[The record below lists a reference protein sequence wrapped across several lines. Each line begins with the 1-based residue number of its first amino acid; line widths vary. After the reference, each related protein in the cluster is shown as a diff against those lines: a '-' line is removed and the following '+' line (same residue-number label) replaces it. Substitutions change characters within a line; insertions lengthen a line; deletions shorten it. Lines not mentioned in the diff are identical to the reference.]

1 MVDQPLHFTPP
12 PPPRTPGQPSERLI
26 IVSGLSGAGKT
37 VALRTRGAPGE
48 AIVLPQVSHNLK
60 LVATPGDPGLAG
72 PLAPA
77 AADALVKWLVPALG
91 A

>member
-37 VALRTRGAPGE
+37 VALRTLE
-48 AIVLPQVSHNLK
+48 DLDYYCVDNLPTALSPSKTIRLTRACDSTCRF
-60 LVATPGDPGLAG
+60 LRFMAG
-72 PLAPA
+72 RR
-77 AADALVKWLVPALG
+77 
-91 A
+91 